1 MGLRKSKAPLRRE
14 SHRRRRRSRRC
25 RAVEQT
31 RRHRRR
37 SAFHYQLEDGGGVG
51 FGAEE
56 GASDLEL
63 PTVGAAIGAA
73 AKDAMRRGSRRLW
86 CLRTSITS
94 DGGADADR
102 PGIGQGRCPFG
113 RPSGGAEAAVLQC
126 GQRQPAEE
134 PDEKVCRV
142 CRAASRRKGRGRGS
156 RRHRRRP
163 GNLRQSQQ
171 LLHEGSEGNL
181 LKSQAFL

>member
-1 MGLRKSKAPLRRE
+1 MGLRKSKASLRRE
-14 SHRRRRRSRRC
+14 SHGRRR
-25 RAVEQT
+25 

-37 SAFHYQLEDGGGVG
+37 RRRRRRRLRSAVHDQLEDGGGVG

-63 PTVGAAIGAA
+63 PTDGAAIGAA
-73 AKDAMRRGSRRLW
+73 AKDAVRRGSRRLW
-86 CLRTSITS
+86 RLRTSITS
-94 DGGADADR
+94 DGGADVDR
-102 PGIGQGRCPFG
+102 PGSGQGRRPFG
-113 RPSGGAEAAVLQC
+113 RSSGGAEAAVHQC
-126 GQRQPAEE
+126 GQRQPAEK

-156 RRHRRRP
+156 CRHRRRP
-163 GNLRQSQQ
+163 RNLRQSQQ